1 MLIGVPAREED
12 KALWEAVP
20 GCEFLYDEAFD
31 AESLAWADVIFGVVP
46 AKKLALCRRL
56 KWIQFPAAGV
66 DYYCMRRGAALPAGV
81 TLTNA
86 TGAFGQRIAEH
97 ALAAVLG
104 LYNNFPQYRDMQRAG
119 GFENLGMPLSLH
131 GSTVLMIGAGDI
143 GTAFARLTRPFGCR
157 NIAVRRTKA
166 PLGEP
171 FDETYTLRELPALL
185 PQADAVLCALP
196 ATRETQH
203 VMGGEQFA
211 LMKRASVFVNVGRGS
226 AVDTDALA
234 AALQAGR
241 PGAAALDVTD
251 PEPLPAGHPLRQ
263 CPNVFITPH
272 IAGLGFGHRPEVT
285 DYITSLFT
293 QNLRL
298 FLAGKPLKNEVDMAL
313 GYTKKASESAPVAG
327 RRDV

>member
-1 MLIGVPAREED
+1 MRMMAAFEKGEKLRFIGHLD
-12 KALWEAVP
+12 L
-20 GCEFLYDEAFD
+20 
-31 AESLAWADVIFGVVP
+31 
-46 AKKLALCRRL
+46 
-56 KWIQFPAAGV
+56 
-66 DYYCMRRGAALPAGV
+66 MR
-81 TLTNA
+81 T
-86 TGAFGQRIAEH
+86 
-97 ALAAVLG
+97 
-104 LYNNFPQYRDMQRAG
+104 MQRALRRSHLPIKYSN
-119 GFENLGMPLSLH
+119 GFNPHIRLSFAAPLSVGVAGRREMMEVPVEDGTSPEEFIQKLNACLPPDLQIVSAKPVSDEFPTLMSLMA
-131 GSTVLMIGAGDI
+131 GSEYSIRLPRSAAADQ
-143 GTAFARLTRPFGCR
+143 AAARFADFMALKEY
-157 NIAVRRTKA
+157 IAVRRTKA

-313 GYTKKASESAPVAG
+313 GYTKKASESAPVAR